1 MTTQPSAQDETYQEY
16 VLQGVSRTFA
26 LTIPQL
32 PPELSRIVSN
42 AYLLCRIADTIEDDN
57 ALTSKQ
63 KRQWSDRFINVV
75 AGNASANDFAQELKP
90 LLSEKALDAERDL
103 VKNTTRVIRIT
114 HSFNTNQHR
123 ALERCIRIMAEGM
136 ARYQEH
142 ETLDG
147 LKDLS
152 DMDTYCYYVAGVV
165 GEMLTELF
173 CDYSDTI
180 AQMRSELFNLA
191 GSFGQGLQMT
201 NILKDVWDDHGKKIC
216 WLPRDVFEDAGLDLS
231 DLCPNADR
239 TLFTGG
245 MERLI
250 AVTHGHLR
258 NALKY
263 TLLIPRAETGI
274 RRFCTWAIGLALF
287 TLKKIARNPHYT
299 SGQEVKVK
307 RRVVRLTVWAC
318 NIAARNDTLLKRLF
332 AMTAKDL
339 PLVVIGEGHGAPAI
353 RNLATSTAQHD

>member
-1 MTTQPSAQDETYQEY
+1 MHPK
-16 VLQGVSRTFA
+16 
-26 LTIPQL
+26 
-32 PPELSRIVSN
+32 LSHCT
-42 AYLLCRIADTIEDDN
+42 LAD
-57 ALTSKQ
+57 
-63 KRQWSDRFINVV
+63 
-75 AGNASANDFAQELKP
+75 
-90 LLSEKALDAERDL
+90 ERDL
-103 VKNTTRVIRIT
+103 VANLPRIIRVT
-114 HSFNTNQHR
+114 MSFNQTQRAALKRCVATMCHCMPTYQHNKKIDGLDTLR
-123 ALERCIRIMAEGM
+123 D
-136 ARYQEH
+136 
-142 ETLDG
+142 LDG
-147 LKDLS
+147 
-152 DMDTYCYYVAGVV
+152 YCFCVAGVV